1 PLPEVSVDI
10 PPAGPGR
17 RRRLDRTAAHPRRAL
32 RRGAAAALVAC
43 ALAPVPAHAAEP
55 LTAAPTAATM
65 TAAAPI
71 HYVALGDSAAAGPLI
86 PGPDPNLAC
95 LRSTR
100 NYPRVVADALGAEL
114 TDATCSGAE
123 IEDFTG
129 RQHGFL
135 PPQFDA
141 LSTTTDLVTL
151 TIGGNDVDLVGAAVS
166 CLNALPEPIGRS
178 CAEKYTA
185 HGDELATRVDGISGD
200 LDAALEGIAARAP
213 HAKVVVAGYGT
224 YVRPGG
230 CYPKEPIWGRD
241 ADYIQSN
248 VDRLSDLL
256 RERAV
261 AHGAEFVDIGAVSE
275 GHDVC
280 AAPQDKYLEGVLPT
294 SVAAPLHP
302 NARGMAA
309 FGRAIADAVRDGAG
323 SAAAEVRADA

>member
-1 PLPEVSVDI
+1 MDI
-10 PPAGPGR
+10 PPAAPGR
-17 RRRLDRTAAHPRRAL
+17 RRRLGRTTARPRPTARW
-32 RRGAAAALVAC
+32 GVAAALAAC
-43 ALAPVPAHAAEP
+43 ALTPLPAHAAEP
-55 LTAAPTAATM
+55 VGSAPVSAAPVSAAPVS
-65 TAAAPI
+65 AAPI
-71 HYVALGDSAAAGPLI
+71 DYVALGDSAAAGPLI

-100 NYPRVVADALGAEL
+100 NYPRVVAEELGAEL

-141 LSTTTDLVTL
+141 LNPGTDLVTL
-151 TIGGNDVDLVGAAVS
+151 TIGGNDVGLVGAAVS
-166 CLNALPEPIGRS
+166 CLNAFPEPIGRS
-178 CAEKYTA
+178 CAAKFTA
-185 HGDELATRVDGISGD
+185 EGDELAARIDGISGD
-200 LDAALEGIAARAP
+200 LDAALDGIAARAP
-213 HAKVVVAGYGT
+213 RAKVVVAGYGT

-248 VDRLSDLL
+248 VDKLSDLL
-256 RERAV
+256 RERAA

-280 AAPQDKYLEGVLPT
+280 AAPQEKYLEGVLPT

-309 FGRAIADAVRDGAG
+309 FGHAIAGAVRDGAG
-323 SAAAEVRADA
+323 TTADEVRADA

>member
-1 PLPEVSVDI
+1 MFV
-10 PPAGPGR
+10 R
-17 RRRLDRTAAHPRRAL
+17 RWGVVCAVVVAC
-32 RRGAAAALVAC
+32 GAAPVVAD
-43 ALAPVPAHAAEP
+43 AAEP
-55 LTAAPTAATM
+55 LD
-65 TAAAPI
+65 
-71 HYVALGDSAAAGPLI
+71 YVALGDSAAAGPLI

-100 NYPRVVADALGAEL
+100 NYPRVTADALGARL

-141 LSTTTDLVTL
+141 LSAATDLVTV

-166 CLNALPEPIGRS
+166 CLNAFPEPFGKS
-178 CAEKYTA
+178 CADEFTQD
-185 HGDELATRVDGISGD
+185 GRDELSSRIAGIEGD
-200 LDAALEGIAARAP
+200 LDAALTGITDRAP
-213 HAKVVVAGYGT
+213 NAKVVVAGYGT
-224 YVRPGG
+224 YIRPGG
-230 CYPKEPIWGRD
+230 CYPKEPIWARD
-241 ADYIQSN
+241 ADYVQSS
-248 VDRLSDLL
+248 VDELSDLL
-256 RERAV
+256 RDRAA

-309 FGRAIADAVRDGAG
+309 FGRAIAESVREGAARTPADDAA
-323 SAAAEVRADA
+323 